1 MSFLYPL
8 GLLGLIGIP
17 ILIIIYILKNKYT
30 EQTISSTYLWRLS
43 EKFLKKKKP
52 ISKISGIISLIL
64 QIVLIILISLSIAHP
79 VITLPN
85 TAKEY
90 CFILD
95 GSGSMNMI
103 ENENSRFDNGKNEIK
118 TIINE
123 SVNGST
129 YTLIYAASGT
139 RIVYEKLADK
149 EKAIELLD
157 SLESSDLSV
166 STNSAMVV
174 AQNYFNEN
182 NAVKTYLITDKNY
195 TVNNLELI
203 KVGSEVDNYAISKVD
218 YGLEGNILK
227 ISGSVISYLS
237 DETLTVQIYINN
249 TLDKELEVDVTKL
262 EEVAFTYD
270 STNIDFNSI
279 KVAIKNSDGLMKD
292 NEYIIYNVE
301 KDHDYKTL
309 IVSERPFYLESML
322 NTVGNTY
329 YDVISPEKYNTEV
342 SGYGLYIYDSFNPT
356 KLPTDGTIWLFNLDT
371 SLPECGFSIQDK
383 FELEEAGELVPAK
396 AVNSIAKKLTKGLVG
411 DKIYISKYV
420 KYGLYRNFT
429 TLLTYEGNPVIFTGT
444 NNNGSREVVFA
455 FDLHDSNFTMLMD
468 YLILSKNLL
477 DYSFPVILDD
487 ANYVCGQTLEVNVLS
502 SCDSIRVT
510 SPKGNVSYMDISSEI
525 SEYHLT
531 EVGTYTLTMMM
542 GDEIKT
548 FSVYSSMAKEESYSN
563 PLEVNE
569 LSLQGEAS
577 NDYSDGIYD
586 ELIILFILLAVIFV
600 ADWMVYCY
608 EQYQLR

>member
-95 GSGSMNMI
+95 GSGSMNMV

-157 SLESSDLSV
+157 ALKSSDLSV

-195 TVNNLELI
+195 NVNNLELI
-203 KVGSEVDNYAISKVD
+203 KVGSEVDNYAISNVN
-218 YGLEGNILK
+218 YVLEGNILK

-237 DETLTVQIYINN
+237 DEKLTVQIYINN
-249 TLDKELEVDVTKL
+249 TLDKELEVDATKL

-329 YDVISPEKYNTEV
+329 YDVISPEKLDRLFGKFYRADSSRGTSTGGSGLGLAIAKQITELH
-342 SGYGLYIYDSFNPT
+342 G
-356 KLPTDGTIWLFNLDT
+356 GTI
-371 SLPECGFSIQDK
+371 K
-383 FELEEAGELVPAK
+383 AK
-396 AVNSIAKKLTKGLVG
+396 STVDYT
-411 DKIYISKYV
+411 D
-420 KYGLYRNFT
+420 FT
-429 TLLTYEGNPVIFTGT
+429 
-444 NNNGSREVVFA
+444 
-455 FDLHDSNFTMLMD
+455 
-468 YLILSKNLL
+468 
-477 DYSFPVILDD
+477 VILPYIN
-487 ANYVCGQTLEVNVLS
+487 AE
-502 SCDSIRVT
+502 
-510 SPKGNVSYMDISSEI
+510 E
-525 SEYHLT
+525 LT
-531 EVGTYTLTMMM
+531 
-542 GDEIKT
+542 DE
-548 FSVYSSMAKEESYSN
+548 
-563 PLEVNE
+563 
-569 LSLQGEAS
+569 
-577 NDYSDGIYD
+577 
-586 ELIILFILLAVIFV
+586 
-600 ADWMVYCY
+600 
-608 EQYQLR
+608 QLDF